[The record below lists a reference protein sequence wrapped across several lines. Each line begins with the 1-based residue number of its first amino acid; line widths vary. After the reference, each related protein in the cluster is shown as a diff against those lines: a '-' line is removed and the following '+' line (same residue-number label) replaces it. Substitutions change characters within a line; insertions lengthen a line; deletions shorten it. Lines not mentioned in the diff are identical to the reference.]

1 MPCVLLTNPLNET
14 SSDLIMLDEFDVAI
28 IGGGLLGTSISY
40 WLSSLYDIK
49 IAVVEKEPD
58 VGMHTSSRNTG
69 VVHSPFYLN
78 PEKKGKLA
86 KAAFLSHDMWKT
98 FAAKNGLPWNMVG
111 TIEVALDEYQHK
123 ILEKYMA
130 WGPKNGMS
138 EKDLVLLDGNEVAK
152 KEPNIQ
158 CHSAIHCKTDT
169 VVDYGKYTRK
179 LKEASQK
186 NGTKFL
192 LNRKL
197 ESVENID
204 DSSLLGFENKEK
216 LHSKFVINC
225 SGGYSLDV
233 AKKFGLATEYS
244 SLHFR
249 GEYWIARE
257 QYANLVKTN
266 VYSVPN
272 YPDFPFLDPHW
283 IIRSDGKSEVGPNAV
298 PVASP
303 ETYSGYVG
311 DVETFISKLAD
322 VVTGST
328 RKLLLNPE
336 FMNLIAKEW
345 LSSLSK
351 VAMIERVQKF
361 MPKIKPDFFSERG
374 TAGIRTPI
382 ITPEGKFLPDV
393 LELEGKNSYHILN
406 YNSPGATGAPAYSAY
421 VVKSLQEKGFL
432 QYTIR
437 KTDSIWDFDAVIQ
450 N

>member
-1 MPCVLLTNPLNET
+1 MLLEKC
-14 SSDLIMLDEFDVAI
+14 DIAI

-40 WLSSLYDIK
+40 WLSSMYDVK
-49 IAVVEKEPD
+49 IAVIEKEPD

-78 PEKKGKLA
+78 PDKKGRLA

-98 FAAKNGLPWNMVG
+98 FSEKRNIPWKMVG
-111 TIEVALDEYQHK
+111 TIEVALDENQHK
-123 ILEKYMA
+123 ILEKYVT

-138 EKDLVLLDGNEVAK
+138 EKDIILLDGNEVAK
-152 KEPNIQ
+152 KEPNIK
-158 CHSAIHCKTDT
+158 CHSAIHCKTDA
-169 VVDYGKYTRK
+169 VVDYGTYTRN
-179 LKEASQK
+179 LKEESQR
-186 NGTKFL
+186 NGTRFL
-192 LNRKL
+192 VNSKL
-197 ESVENID
+197 ESVQNID
-204 DSSLLGFENKEK
+204 DCPIIEFQNKEK
-216 LHSKFVINC
+216 LSSKFVINC
-225 SGGYSLDV
+225 SGGYSLNV
-233 AKKFGLATEYS
+233 AKKFGLATQYS

-257 QYANLVKTN
+257 QYTNLVKTN

-298 PVASP
+298 PVPSP
-303 ETYSGYVG
+303 ETYLGYVG
-311 DVETFISKLAD
+311 DIETLISKLAD
-322 VVTGST
+322 VVTGSA
-328 RKLLLNPE
+328 RKLLFNAE
-336 FMNLIAKEW
+336 FMNLVAKEW

-351 VAMIERVQKF
+351 AVMIERVQKF
-361 MPKIKPDFFSERG
+361 MPKVKPDFFSERG

-393 LELEGKNSYHILN
+393 LELEGKTSYHILN

-432 QYTIR
+432 QYKTR
-437 KTDSIWDFDAVIQ
+437 KTDSMWDFEAIVQ